1 MPFLAPL
8 ALLGL
13 AFVPLVVAFWMLRLR
28 RTDRVVS
35 STLLWKRFGEDREA
49 NVPWQRLRRSLLLLL
64 QLLLVLV
71 LAVLA
76 ARPFVEHPAG
86 LARELVIVVDASAS
100 MGATDVAPSRLEAV
114 KAAALEALRDLPAGG
129 RVSVVEA
136 GAVSRIVANRT
147 ADTGRVREAIA
158 SIRASP
164 VATDL
169 ADALRIASGLAA
181 AGSDSEVL
189 VATDAAV
196 RLPAGLAVAAP
207 VRVLPVGR
215 ERHNQA
221 IIALAVRSAPT
232 AVTRSVFV
240 SVANLD
246 TEPAERRLEIWGD
259 GRLLEA
265 RDLFLDPQ
273 TKANSV
279 IDDVARDVAVVEVRL
294 AGTDQL
300 GDDDRAWAI
309 VPPDRLLRILLVSA
323 GDPYL
328 EAALSYLPNAELYGV
343 SPADYGPAT
352 KPGLFDLVIFEGF
365 LPAEL
370 PGVPA
375 LAIAPPRTSPLG
387 TVTGTL
393 VDPAVGRPAPDE
405 PLLDYVD
412 LTTLHVAESVRLTL
426 PDWARTVI
434 PGPGGDPLLYSGER
448 DGLRSAVLAFE
459 PRRSDLPLQVAFPIL
474 VSNLVG
480 ELVGASQAP
489 AGPVAPGSLV
499 SLAVPAGATGL
510 RVTRPD
516 GSTVDVAP
524 AIVGGAS
531 GTFAATDLL
540 GVYTVAPVGLPAAT
554 PAPSAAQ
561 AGATPVAASVAPAMA
576 STETGGSSSAPPLV
590 DPAAPQRFAVNL
602 FSAAESSIAPGD
614 PAAIEAAGTARPG
627 AGEPGS
633 DTGPRPPARDELW
646 IPIVLVALALLVA
659 EWLVFEQ
666 DGLTRLRRRLAGRRG
681 SKAPSHPAP
690 APPPPERT

>member
-1 MPFLAPL
+1 MPFVAPL

-13 AFVPLVVAFWMLRLR
+13 LFVPLVVAFWMLRLR

-71 LAVLA
+71 LALLA
-76 ARPFVEHPAG
+76 SRPFLERPAA

-100 MGATDVAPSRLEAV
+100 MAATDVAPSRLEAA
-114 KAAALEALRDLPAGG
+114 KAAALEALRDLPSGG

-136 GAVSRIVANRT
+136 GAVSRVVANRT
-147 ADTGRVREAIA
+147 ADVGRVRQAIA
-158 SIRASP
+158 GIRAVP
-164 VATDL
+164 VASDL

-181 AGSDSEVL
+181 AGGDSEVL

-196 RLPAGLAVAAP
+196 RLPAGLAVKAP

-221 IIALAVRSAPT
+221 IVALAVRSAPT
-232 AVTRSVFV
+232 SVTRSVFV

-246 TEPAERRLEIWGD
+246 LEPANERLEIWGD

-265 RDLFLDPQ
+265 RDLFLDPV
-273 TKANSV
+273 TRADV
-279 IDDVARDVAVVEVRL
+279 AIDDVPRDVGIVEVRL
-294 AGTDQL
+294 AGADQL
-300 GDDDRAWAI
+300 GFDDRAWAV

-328 EAALSYLPNAELYGV
+328 ETALSYLPNAELYGV
-343 SPADYGPAT
+343 APADYGPGT
-352 KPGLFDLVIFEGF
+352 KPELFDLVIFDGI

-370 PGVPA
+370 PRVPT

-393 VDPAVGRPAPDE
+393 RDPAIGRPAPDE
-405 PLLDYVD
+405 PLLRYVD
-412 LTTLHVAESVRLTL
+412 LTTLHVAEAVRLTL

-434 PGPGGDPLLYSGER
+434 PGPGGDPLLYTGER

-474 VSNLVG
+474 VSNLTG

-489 AGPVAPGSLV
+489 AGSVSPGSLV
-499 SLAVPAGATGL
+499 NLPVPVGATGL

-516 GSTVDVAP
+516 GSAVDVAP
-524 AIVGGAS
+524 AVTRGAS
-531 GTFAATDLL
+531 ATFAATEQL
-540 GVYTVAPVGLPAAT
+540 GVYTIVPVGLPEPTPAPAASPVASPTPAAT
-554 PAPSAAQ
+554 PAASATPGGSPTAPPMVDPSA
-561 AGATPVAASVAPAMA
+561 PA
-576 STETGGSSSAPPLV
+576 
-590 DPAAPQRFAVNL
+590 RFAVNL
-602 FSAAESSIAPGD
+602 FDPAESAIAPGD
-614 PAAIEAAGTARPG
+614 PAAIERVGTAQPAPG
-627 AGEPGS
+627 QPTGG

-646 IPIVLVALALLVA
+646 VPIVLVALALLVA
-659 EWLVFEQ
+659 EWLVFER
-666 DGLTRLRRRLAGRRG
+666 DGLVRLRRWLAGRRG
-681 SKAPSHPAP
+681 GGGPARP
-690 APPPPERT
+690 TPVPRPPERT